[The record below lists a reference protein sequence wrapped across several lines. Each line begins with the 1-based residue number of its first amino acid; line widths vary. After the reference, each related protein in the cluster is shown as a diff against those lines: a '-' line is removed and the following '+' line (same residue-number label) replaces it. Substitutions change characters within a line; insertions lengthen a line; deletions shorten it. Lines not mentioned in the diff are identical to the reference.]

1 MVNLTSVVWQD
12 ATHAVLLALHAEAAP
27 SDAEWDKYLD
37 AMPGVL
43 AHPNGVGMVL
53 TDGGTPSTA
62 QRERMRKKD
71 AGAVRCNAIITDRP
85 VVRCVVTAVS
95 WFNPKVCAFAPREFL
110 QAFSFLGLSGAQ
122 IASVCAT
129 LEQLNHGL
137 SPKSRVL
144 GESLQHVRLDGHLN
158 SESL

>member
-1 MVNLTSVVWQD
+1 M
-12 ATHAVLLALHAEAAP
+12 LLALHAEAAP
-27 SDAEWDKYLD
+27 SEAEWDKYLD

-71 AGAVRCNAIITDRP
+71 AGAVRCNAIITDRAI
-85 VVRCVVTAVS
+85 VRGVVTAVS
-95 WFNPKVCAFAPREFL
+95 WFNPKVCAFAPREFP
-110 QAFSFLGLSGAQ
+110 QAFSFVGLSGAQ

-144 GESLQHVRLDGHLN
+144 SEALQHIQLAAHHHT
-158 SESL
+158 EAP